1 MKRTGRFTNEIV
13 RGISFLLFALLLAVQ
28 PVLADP
34 LVIKSSG
41 SAAETKEEGA
51 QNAGQQAASGNTG
64 QQAASVSAGQQEVS
78 GEGGQQDAASSL
90 AMRLQQAKKDIQ
102 RRQVGRYGMVPV
114 YARDIEEGT
123 YPVRVEST
131 SAFFKIPEAYLTVAD
146 GEMTA
151 RITIRSMSYQYVFPG
166 SAEEAGRTAEADLI
180 GYEEVDGCTVFTIPV
195 EALDAEIP
203 CAAYSRKR
211 RQWYDRMLV
220 FDAASLPQ
228 EALRIE
234 LPDYELIQK
243 ALEAFEPEG
252 VEWTDTEMPAAETSP
267 HLPPEAVKM
276 SRSDGEYAIDVNMTG
291 GSGRASIS
299 SPTLLIVRDGQ
310 AYARLIWSSTY
321 YDYMIVD
328 GETYHNLTTDGGNS
342 VFEIPITVMD
352 QAMPVIADTTAM
364 GDPLEIEYTLTFYS
378 DSVGDKGRI
387 PQEAA
392 KKVLLIALVIL
403 VAGGILNHMLKRK
416 RS

>member
-1 MKRTGRFTNEIV
+1 
-13 RGISFLLFALLLAVQ
+13 
-28 PVLADP
+28 
-34 LVIKSSG
+34 
-41 SAAETKEEGA
+41 
-51 QNAGQQAASGNTG
+51 
-64 QQAASVSAGQQEVS
+64 
-78 GEGGQQDAASSL
+78 
-90 AMRLQQAKKDIQ
+90 
-102 RRQVGRYGMVPV
+102 
-114 YARDIEEGT
+114 
-123 YPVRVEST
+123 
-131 SAFFKIPEAYLTVAD
+131 
-146 GEMTA
+146 
-151 RITIRSMSYQYVFPG
+151 
-166 SAEEAGRTAEADLI
+166 
-180 GYEEVDGCTVFTIPV
+180 
-195 EALDAEIP
+195 
-203 CAAYSRKR
+203 
-211 RQWYDRMLV
+211 
-220 FDAASLPQ
+220 
-228 EALRIE
+228 
-234 LPDYELIQK
+234 
-243 ALEAFEPEG
+243 
-252 VEWTDTEMPAAETSP
+252 
-267 HLPPEAVKM
+267 M

-299 SPTLLIVRDGQ
+299 SPTLLIVRDGR